1 MSAVFVDTFMA
12 IVGKEKMTDY
22 IIVDLEVLPELIT
35 AGFMSFLMY
44 GMALWYDIETK
55 EIR

>member
-1 MSAVFVDTFMA
+1 
-12 IVGKEKMTDY
+12 MTDY